1 MYGRWVGGDTYRS
14 AHLCMAM
21 KSTELNWKYI
31 ELNWKYTELSW
42 KYTEG
47 TELCH
52 VLPSNASTNMGG
64 HPCIAYMMIA
74 QNRMAA
80 DDDC

>member
-1 MYGRWVGGDTYRS
+1 
-14 AHLCMAM
+14 MAM
-21 KSTELNWKYI
+21 KSTELNWKSTELNWKYI
-31 ELNWKYTELSW
+31 ELNWKYTEQ
-42 KYTEG
+42 

-52 VLPSNASTNMGG
+52 VLPSNASANMGG

-80 DDDC
+80 DDDD